1 VIGVDWGDETRWVL
15 VGRTTKNKFY
25 VIDTGVFDD
34 IDTMQHVEKLKLI
47 VSRENPKWII
57 CDAGYGKTRN
67 QILMRYYP
75 GRVWSAFTN
84 SGSNIPIWN
93 TIKEINGLPLPEDD
107 WQYHVSVN
115 HTAMCENTE
124 SIINRRSLGIYYF
137 PEQTARTVCLSLRYR
152 RLRLRK

>member
-34 IDTMQHVEKLKLI
+34 IDTMKHVEKLKLI

-67 QILMRYYP
+67 QILMD
-75 GRVWSAFTN
+75 WSSVKEFDWLDTYRLHIRSTGLIQNQHRTGTN
-84 SGSNIPIWN
+84 S
-93 TIKEINGLPLPEDD
+93 
-107 WQYHVSVN
+107 Y
-115 HTAMCENTE
+115 
-124 SIINRRSLGIYYF
+124 
-137 PEQTARTVCLSLRYR
+137 
-152 RLRLRK
+152 